1 MEFAMQLRIVRWI
14 FVVAGLY
21 GTVLTISML
30 VHPPAMLGKA
40 PWQQP
45 EIYYGF
51 ATMGLAWQVVFF
63 LIAGD
68 PRRYRIMMFVSAI
81 YDKLAFVAVLVV
93 LLLKRRAE
101 LHWVGPAVN
110 EFVFAM
116 AFLVSYFLTAETPKP
131 TDQALPP
138 TRRD

>member
-1 MEFAMQLRIVRWI
+1 MEFHVHLRIVRWI
-14 FVVAGLY
+14 FAVAGLY
-21 GTVLTISML
+21 GTVLMIGML

-63 LIAGD
+63 LVAAD
-68 PRRYRIMMFVSAI
+68 PQRYRLMMFVSAV

-93 LLLKRRAE
+93 LLLKRRAG
-101 LHWVGPAVN
+101 LHWIGPAVN
-110 EFVFAM
+110 EFVFGM
-116 AFLVSYFLTAETPKP
+116 AFLVCYILTVEPRRHRKEITPP
-131 TDQALPP
+131 LD
-138 TRRD
+138 